1 MADNST
7 ARNVWVKGV
16 GSMITISTGIF
27 SMFALTF
34 GGYAFLD
41 KRYALAIDH
50 KALELRVEVNEVG
63 GLHREAMKEVY
74 FFKKQLRLNPDDY
87 EIQEKLKAA
96 QEESEQLKELTTKLK
111 TEQRKLRSGN
121 NE

>member
-1 MADNST
+1 MAKSVNANSI
-7 ARNVWVKGV
+7 WVKGV

-41 KRYALAIDH
+41 KRYALAINH

-63 GLHREAMKEVY
+63 GLHRDAMKEVY
-74 FFKKQLRLNPDDY
+74 FFKKQQRLHPDDY
-87 EIQEKLKAA
+87 EIQGKLKEA
-96 QEESEQLKELTTKLK
+96 QEESDQLKELATKLK
-111 TEQRKLRSGN
+111 TAQRKLRSDNG
-121 NE
+121 